1 MAMLFVNAMVC
12 PTPFFCLKSSNSLSP
27 QSFPPKLQVQ
37 PDLEELTTNMEL
49 PDDQLQ
55 KPQEKLGRLQYRID
69 YDFGQ
74 NNVSCSKLQ
83 PFPF

>member
-1 MAMLFVNAMVC
+1 MIYNGDALLANTNYLLSPMCSPPSNA
-12 PTPFFCLKSSNSLSP
+12 FSLSLP
-27 QSFPPKLQVQ
+27 AQVQ

-49 PDDQLQ
+49 PDEQLQ

-74 NNVSCSKLQ
+74 NNVSRKTLVSIR
-83 PFPF
+83 